1 MSSSQLITHTYLAQ
15 REAVAEGAFF
25 HTHLI
30 QHSATCTFHSNRLK
44 VLHHLLTILQLTWA
58 QKPPQTEESAC
69 FTWTRSVLCTK
80 IRDLPEQTSDGFSN
94 IYLWI
99 FTRGEKFGGENLQ
112 KCWPALFNSLHLIV
126 CPLIWLQTT
135 VEIFFC
141 VNVILLRGTRR
152 RRITFVCFL
161 VQGVPCVFNWLL
173 ILPQKLW
180 PTQLTP
186 SLVYVNHVHVF
197 VEPNRMLPPLKLVEV
212 VVMAAAATAKK

>member
-99 FTRGEKFGGENLQ
+99 FTRGEKFCGENLQ

-126 CPLIWLQTT
+126 AINMVANNGRNL
-135 VEIFFC
+135 
-141 VNVILLRGTRR
+141 LLRECDPPTR
-152 RRITFVCFL
+152 
-161 VQGVPCVFNWLL
+161 
-173 ILPQKLW
+173 
-180 PTQLTP
+180 
-186 SLVYVNHVHVF
+186 H
-197 VEPNRMLPPLKLVEV
+197 EE
-212 VVMAAAATAKK
+212 KKNNFRLF